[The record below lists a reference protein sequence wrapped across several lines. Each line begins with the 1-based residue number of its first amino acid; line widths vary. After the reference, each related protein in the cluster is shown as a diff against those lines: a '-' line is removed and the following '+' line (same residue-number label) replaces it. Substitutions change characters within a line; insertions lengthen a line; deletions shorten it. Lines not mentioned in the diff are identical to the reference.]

1 MQRLLLIVLLLA
13 TAPFAALAAEPE
25 ASADSQAAAITT
37 ENAETTKKA
46 VSSVKPG
53 DEGYEPPP
61 GFQTKRRGQLT
72 VYCMK
77 DRSTGTRF
85 VTEKCYDKDQMRE
98 YLLALE
104 IQKRDIDR
112 IRSTCAN
119 AATCANQ

>member
-1 MQRLLLIVLLLA
+1 MPKLLLIVLFAGLA
-13 TAPFAALAAEPE
+13 PLAALAADPD
-25 ASADSQAAAITT
+25 APADTQAAANTT
-37 ENAETTKKA
+37 DKPETA
-46 VSSVKPG
+46 DAAPVPKPG
-53 DEGYEPPP
+53 DEGYQPPP
-61 GFQTKRRGQLT
+61 GFQTKKRGEYTL
-72 VYCMK
+72 YCMK

-119 AATCANQ
+119 AAVCANQ

>member
-1 MQRLLLIVLLLA
+1 MARLLLIVLLIGMS
-13 TAPFAALAAEPE
+13 PFAALAAEPE
-25 ASADSQAAAITT
+25 AAADSQAAATAT
-37 ENAETTKKA
+37 NNAETAKKSA
-46 VSSVKPG
+46 PAVKPG

-61 GFQTKRRGQLT
+61 GFQTKKRGQLT
-72 VYCMK
+72 LYCMK